1 MTKCLR
7 RAHYLNKNVSSPGG
21 QGVMFVWAAKA
32 FVKVLVMKL
41 LMLRVIGPVCLSTYS
56 KHSHKEVTGRTH
68 IYVKYNI

>member
-1 MTKCLR
+1 
-7 RAHYLNKNVSSPGG
+7 
-21 QGVMFVWAAKA
+21 MFVWAAKA

-68 IYVKYNI
+68 IYVKYTISNPI